1 MEIDDFRYLDSFF
14 KWSKKLT
21 NDLSQTR
28 IREERIDTVK
38 YFLCKWDMKPHTH
51 LQKQAVSSSC
61 RAYQNLEQP
70 PERLQNFE
78 FQRQSNSLALNIG
91 QIFLKKKKNI
101 RLGVKLISLI
111 FLKTFYTLF
120 SINVS
125 NFCRLCL

>member
-51 LQKQAVSSSC
+51 LRKQAVSSNC
-61 RAYQNLEQP
+61 QAYQNLEQP
-70 PERLQNFE
+70 HERLQNFE
-78 FQRQSNSLALNIG
+78 FQRQSNFEFQRQRNSSALNIG
-91 QIFLKKKKNI
+91 QIFL
-101 RLGVKLISLI
+101 
-111 FLKTFYTLF
+111 
-120 SINVS
+120 
-125 NFCRLCL
+125 